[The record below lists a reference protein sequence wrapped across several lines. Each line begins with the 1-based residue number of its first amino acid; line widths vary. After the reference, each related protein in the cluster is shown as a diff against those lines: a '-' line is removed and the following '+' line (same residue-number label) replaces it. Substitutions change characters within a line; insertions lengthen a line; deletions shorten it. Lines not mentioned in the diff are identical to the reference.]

1 MQVVG
6 ILGLGAMGGSMADRL
21 AELGFT
27 SIVSDLSAAAVQR
40 AVENGSRA
48 GDVPGDAEIVISSL
62 PNDAAVLSALTGPA
76 FLEADGH
83 GRCLVE
89 MSTILPSTMEKV
101 RDVLAPRG
109 WSVIDA
115 PVSGGPADA
124 RNGTLTL
131 LVGAEDA
138 ALRPVEKLLG
148 VLGTVEHVGTVGQG
162 KAIKLVNNVMSIGN
176 VVLAAEAFVL
186 GEKLGIE
193 PQRMYDV
200 LSRSG
205 GRSRNFN
212 QRIPRVIERDF
223 ASRFSVVL
231 SEKDLRLALSV
242 AHETRYVMP
251 LTAIIHQMC
260 EMAIAS
266 GLGGE
271 DIIAV
276 AKLYERWAGLDFTDP
291 GARPSI

>member
-1 MQVVG
+1 MGIVG

-21 AELGFT
+21 ADLGFET
-27 SIVSDLSAAAVQR
+27 IVHDLSAAAVQR
-40 AVENGSRA
+40 AVDHGGRA
-48 GDVPGDAEIVISSL
+48 GDLPGDAEIVISSL
-62 PNDAAVLSALTGPA
+62 PSDPAVLSVLTSPA
-76 FLEADGH
+76 FSKADGR
-83 GRCLVE
+83 GRTLVE

-109 WSVIDA
+109 WSLIDA

-131 LVGAEDA
+131 MVGAEDA
-138 ALRPVEKLLG
+138 ALRSAEP
-148 VLGTVEHVGTVGQG
+148 VLGKLGAIERVGAVGQG

-193 PQRMYDV
+193 PRRLYDV

-223 ASRFSVVL
+223 ASRFSVAL

-251 LTAIIHQMC
+251 LTAVIHQMC
-260 EMAIAS
+260 EMAIAD
-266 GLGGE
+266 GLEGE
-271 DIIAV
+271 DIVAV
-276 AKLYERWAGLDFTDP
+276 AKIYERWARLDFSDP
-291 GARPSI
+291 TARPTV